1 MADDIQLVMPKLGL
15 TMTEGTVTEWR
26 VQPGASFK
34 AGDILVVVE
43 TEKIANEVEATAA
56 GTMNAHLVNTGDTVP
71 VGTPI
76 ARWLTGP
83 GGTPAAA
90 APAASAPP
98 APKVAA
104 PIAAP
109 APQPPKPQ
117 PKSVV
122 AAAAPIPAGG
132 RIIAT
137 PLAKRIAKD
146 KGVDLRTLTGSGPNG
161 RIKAVDVENAPL
173 SRTGVS
179 TATVATAPSS
189 FFLMATVRIT
199 ELSDL
204 KKKISALDGMDQV
217 SLTHFIC
224 LAAAQA
230 LAQSPAGAGD
240 IAVSSGGAPAVLLQD
255 TANQRLSGVIA
266 GLSEAIEGSAVM
278 AIVDA
283 GAQDVTYLNAAL
295 QPGQAAALGVG
306 APQSV
311 FKPDAQG
318 RPVLVEEIG
327 LVLTCDSSVFD
338 TAAGLKLLGALKS
351 SLESPLRILAN

>member
-1 MADDIQLVMPKLGL
+1 MPDDVQLVMPKLGL

-56 GTMNAHLVNTGDTVP
+56 GTISALLVNTGDTVP

-76 ARWLTGP
+76 ARWHAGP
-83 GGTPAAA
+83 GGASAAA
-90 APAASAPP
+90 SPPP
-98 APKVAA
+98 APKPAA
-104 PIAAP
+104 PVAAP

-117 PKSVV
+117 PKPVVV
-122 AAAAPIPAGG
+122 AAAPVPAGG

-179 TATVATAPSS
+179 TATVAAAPSS
-189 FFLMATVRIT
+189 FFLMATARIT
-199 ELSDL
+199 ELSEL
-204 KKKISALDGMDQV
+204 KKKISALDSMDQV

-230 LAQSPAGAGD
+230 LAQSPVGAGD
-240 IAVSSGGAPAVLLQD
+240 ISVSSGGAPAVLLQD
-255 TANQRLSGVIA
+255 AANQRLSGVIA
-266 GLSEAIEGSAVM
+266 GLSEAIVGSAVM
-278 AIVDA
+278 TIVDA
-283 GAQDVTYLNAAL
+283 GTQDVTYLTAAL
-295 QPGQAAALGVG
+295 QPGQATALGVG

-327 LVLTCDSSVFD
+327 LVLTCNSSVFD
-338 TAAGLKLLGALKS
+338 IAAGLKLLGALKS
-351 SLESPLRILAN
+351 LLESPLRILAN